1 MIKKA
6 IILTSCVL
14 SIASIT
20 LTSYADDKPA
30 AKEKTK
36 QAAKQTASALDL
48 FPEKLYNAKGEEVSR
63 ESLKGKIVGI
73 YFSAHWCPPCRAFT
87 PNLVKFRDKHKDEF
101 EIVFVSSDKDEAAQ
115 MGYMKETKMK
125 WLAVKFGAKDIKSLK
140 QRYELKGIPTL
151 IIVGPDG
158 KTITKDGRSDV
169 TKKPGKA
176 LDAWQTKAGLKT
188 A

>member
-6 IILTSCVL
+6 IILTTSL
-14 SIASIT
+14 LGFASIA
-20 LTSYADDKPA
+20 LTAYADDKVDTG
-30 AKEKTK
+30 AKEKSK
-36 QAAKQTASALDL
+36 EVASALDL

-63 ESLKGKIVGI
+63 ESLKGKVVGI

-87 PNLVKFRDKHKDEF
+87 PNLVKFRDKNKDEF

-115 MGYMKETKMK
+115 KAYMKETGMK
-125 WLAVKFGAKDIKSLK
+125 WLAVKFGSNDIKELK
-140 QRYELKGIPTL
+140 KRYGLKGIPTL

-158 KTITKDGRSDV
+158 KTITKDGRGDV
-169 TKKPGKA
+169 TRQPAKS
-176 LDAWQTKAGLKT
+176 LDAWKTKAGLKT